1 MTSEAQTQTITI
13 STEAP
18 RHLSLAAACVGF
30 LGSTFGLTIVMVLL
44 GHV

>member
-1 MTSEAQTQTITI
+1 MSSEAHTQTVTI